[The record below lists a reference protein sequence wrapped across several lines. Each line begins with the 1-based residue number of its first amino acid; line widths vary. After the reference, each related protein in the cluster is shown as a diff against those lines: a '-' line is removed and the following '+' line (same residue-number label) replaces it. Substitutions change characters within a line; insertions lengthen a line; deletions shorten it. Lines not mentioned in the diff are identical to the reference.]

1 MTERRLRILFF
12 IACGVLLALGLV
24 IQWFFL
30 GP

>member
-12 IACGVLLALGLV
+12 LAVGILLALGV
-24 IQWFFL
+24 AIQWFFL